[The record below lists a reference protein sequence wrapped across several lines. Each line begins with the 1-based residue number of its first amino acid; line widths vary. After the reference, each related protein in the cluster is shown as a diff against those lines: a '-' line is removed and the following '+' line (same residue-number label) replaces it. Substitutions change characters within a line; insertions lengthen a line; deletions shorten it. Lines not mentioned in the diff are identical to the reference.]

1 MVKNKLIR
9 FVLAMG
15 SATLALLLSS
25 CQGVAL
31 LDPKGPVGEVNRDL
45 LLIALGLGFLVV
57 IPVIAMTIWF
67 ALRYRES
74 NKTATYKPHWEGSL
88 KIEAV
93 IWLVPIAII
102 VVLSYL
108 TWVYTT
114 SQDPYK
120 PIASTEKPLHVQ
132 VISTDWNWV
141 FLYPEQGVAQVNKL
155 VLPVGVPVT
164 FDMTSAAV
172 MSSLFIPDLGS
183 QMYIMAGMVSHL
195 NLLASKPGTFTG
207 KNMEYSGSGYN
218 KMHFQTLAV
227 SSDEFAK
234 WVAETKASTST
245 LSWDQFRDVS
255 KPREDYPV
263 TSWGSYDPQIFNK
276 VVGLF
281 MVQNGDGTSK
291 GLEPAKSTN

>member
-1 MVKNKLIR
+1 MVKKKLIR
-9 FVLAMG
+9 FVLATG
-15 SATLALLLSS
+15 LAAVALLLGS

-57 IPVIAMTIWF
+57 IPVIVMTIWF
-67 ALRYRES
+67 AVRYRES
-74 NKTATYKPHWEGSL
+74 NKSATYKPHWEGSL

-108 TWVYTT
+108 TWVYTI

-120 PIASTEKPLHVQ
+120 PIPSTEKTLHVQ

-141 FLYPEQGVAQVNKL
+141 FLYPDQGVAQVNKL

-172 MSSLFIPDLGS
+172 MTSLFIPDLGS

-195 NLLASKPGTFTG
+195 NLMASHQGTFTG
-207 KNMEYSGSGYN
+207 KNMEFSGEGYD
-218 KMHFQTLAV
+218 KMHFQTVVVAP
-227 SSDEFAK
+227 DAFAQ
-234 WVAETKASTST
+234 WVDETKAGSSS
-245 LSWDQFRDVS
+245 LSWDLFQQIS
-255 KPREDYPV
+255 KPQKDYPV
-263 TSWGSYDPQIFNK
+263 TTWGSYDPDLFTK

-281 MVQNGDGTSK
+281 MVDHGDGTRK
-291 GLEPAKSTN
+291 GLEPAKSTH